1 MIKPY
6 LICIQET

>member
-6 LICIQET
+6 LEDNE